1 MIGIDRKTLL
11 RWLLVTAVTT
21 AVGLLGF
28 ILPKLGARLTLPLL
42 PSGIALAATTRWG
55 RALWPAG
62 FAAGMLINVWL
73 GRPWLTDALV
83 GLGLA
88 GGAVLTSTIL
98 KHYAF
103 DPNFTRPRDVV
114 VFLLATGVGM
124 TLAPTLG
131 MAGYQLAGLEDL
143 MPLSAVNWFRW
154 WSNVT
159 AGALMLTPLLV
170 AINRQSLARL
180 KSQRLAAAI
189 WLLALLACVVVILLG
204 PAPLSRGPI
213 VVFALTLI
221 VVAAIRFGLVP
232 SAAAALVVSGATAFS
247 FAFGR
252 GAFGGGDELAGLV
265 TLWSFAGALVSLS
278 LLVTALL
285 TERDAAAGDKLRA
298 ERRYAQVFDGSPQ
311 PLWVHDPRTLKFLLV
326 NEAAIRQ
333 YGWSRAEFLERV
345 VAALAAT
352 GDEPVLPPREPTEGL
367 GEGPG
372 PFETRHRTRDGRIL
386 DVEIWTRAIDFDGH
400 PADLV
405 FAIDVTERRAL
416 GRALLEAITGEQRRI
431 GQDMHDGLGQELTGL
446 ALSLRAL
453 ATQAERE
460 RIAMAAELGQLS
472 DMVSGCIES
481 TRRIVRGLSPLSDA
495 DGNLVGAL
503 ESLAHTSSL
512 SGTPVRSRTRM
523 EAPLLAPLEVRSHL
537 LRIAQEA
544 VQNAL
549 KHASAKR
556 VEIDLW
562 VRTGTVTLSIEDD
575 GKGLGATD
583 RAGAGLGMRTMRF
596 RAAAI
601 GGRLHVARRRGGGTM
616 IVCEAPQTVP
626 VAARL

>member
-1 MIGIDRKTLL
+1 VKGIDRKTVL

-55 RALWPAG
+55 RRMWPGVFTAG
-62 FAAGMLINVWL
+62 TLINVWL
-73 GRPWLTDALV
+73 GRPWLTDTLV
-83 GLGLA
+83 GAGLA
-88 GGAVLTSTIL
+88 GGAVLTSTLL
-98 KHYAF
+98 KRYAF
-103 DPNFTRPRDVV
+103 DPSFARPRDVV
-114 VFLLATGVGM
+114 VFLLATAVGM

-131 MAGYQLAGLEDL
+131 ILGYELAGLGDL
-143 MPLSAVNWFRW
+143 MPLTALNWFRW

-170 AINRQSLARL
+170 AINPQSLARL
-180 KSQRLAAAI
+180 KAQRLAAAI
-189 WLLALLACVVVILLG
+189 WLLALVGCVLVILLG
-204 PAPLSRGPI
+204 PAPLSRAP
-213 VVFALTLI
+213 VVVLALTLV

-232 SAAAALVVSGATAFS
+232 SAAAALIVSGATASS

-285 TERDAAAGDKLRA
+285 SERDAAAGAKLRA

-333 YGWSRAEFLERV
+333 YGFTRGEFLDRLV
-345 VAALAAT
+345 TALAAG

-372 PFETRHRTRDGRIL
+372 PFETRHRTRDGRVL
-386 DVEIWTRAIDFDGH
+386 DVEIWTRSIDFDGH

-405 FAIDVTERRAL
+405 FAVDVTERRAL

-431 GQDMHDGLGQELTGL
+431 GQEMHDGLGQELTGL

-460 RIAMAAELGQLS
+460 RASMAGELAQLS
-472 DMVSGCIES
+472 DMVSGCIDS

-503 ESLAHTSSL
+503 ESLAQTSSL
-512 SGTPVRSRTRM
+512 SGTPVRLKTRS
-523 EAPLLAPLEVRSHL
+523 EAPLIAPLEARSHL

-549 KHASAKR
+549 KHADAKR
-556 VEIDLW
+556 VGIDLL
-562 VRTGTVTLSIEDD
+562 VRTSGITLTIEDD
-575 GKGLGATD
+575 GRGLLATD
-583 RAGAGLGMRTMRF
+583 RAGAGFGMRTMQF
-596 RAAAI
+596 RATAI
-601 GGRLHVARRRGGGTM
+601 GGRLNIGKRRGGGTT

-626 VAARL
+626 TPARA